1 MESLNQ
7 YLETLVTTGISLT
20 MTDVQLNAKQ
30 NLDSHVQDLLQ
41 FVQQYAGMESLFQ
54 DMKIVMME
62 SMVYSLDAS
71 LDV

>member
-1 MESLNQ
+1 
-7 YLETLVTTGISLT
+7 

>member
-62 SMVYSLDAS
+62 LTVI
-71 LDV
+71 

>member
-7 YLETLVTTGISLT
+7 YLETLVTTGITLT
-20 MTDVQLNAKQ
+20 LTDVQLNVKQ
-30 NLDSHVQDLLQ
+30 NLDSLVQDHLQ

-62 SMVYSLDAS
+62 LTVI
-71 LDV
+71 

>member
-1 MESLNQ
+1 M
-7 YLETLVTTGISLT
+7 TTGISLT